1 MRIKEK
7 SQWRK
12 SAAIGVF
19 SSSLLETLA
28 VFRSL
33 LLTQLK
39 GVCMSL
45 AMIRD
50 QGRTP
55 SFAISCLTDSED
67 KHFRPEN
74 PVLSRWGPT
83 PLEETNVTTMIF
95 PKLENAIN
103 PATIFCT
110 SASSPKI

>member
-55 SFAISCLTDSED
+55 SFAISCLTDSKND

-74 PVLSRWGPT
+74 SILSRWGP
-83 PLEETNVTTMIF
+83 L
-95 PKLENAIN
+95 
-103 PATIFCT
+103 T
-110 SASSPKI
+110 S

>member
-12 SAAIGVF
+12 SAAMGVF
-19 SSSLLETLA
+19 SSSLLEA
-28 VFRSL
+28 PVDRSL
-33 LLTQLK
+33 LLNQLK

-55 SFAISCLTDSED
+55 SFAISCLTDSKDGEL
-67 KHFRPEN
+67 FETSSQN
-74 PVLSRWGPT
+74 SLTGSLTSRRNECHDYDIT
-83 PLEETNVTTMIF
+83 
-95 PKLENAIN
+95 KA
-103 PATIFCT
+103 
-110 SASSPKI
+110 